1 MLQHTSSEVIIFQLQ
16 MNLNSK
22 IQQIIGKTKLRLR
35 DRKTEH
41 FKALT
46 TNCHESVLI
55 MFSSVTNHKIKW
67 DHFEILATGRS
78 DIHCEIKESVDP

>member
-16 MNLNSK
+16 INLNSK
-22 IQQIIGKTKLRLR
+22 IQQIIAKTKLRLR

-46 TNCHESVLI
+46 TNCHESVI
-55 MFSSVTNHKIKW
+55 ADYIFFSNQ
-67 DHFEILATGRS
+67 
-78 DIHCEIKESVDP
+78 P

>member
-16 MNLNSK
+16 INLNSK

-41 FKALT
+41 FKALNYKLSRIC
-46 TNCHESVLI
+46 NC
-55 MFSSVTNHKIKW
+55 
-67 DHFEILATGRS
+67 
-78 DIHCEIKESVDP
+78 